1 MKRVLL
7 ICFPIV
13 INRRVIEQLYCSGR
27 ASVNSFLNKYSMEC
41 AVFIVARS
49 WTRVIAIGTTDR
61 GKSVFLIGAR
71 VSRSDREGVIR
82 RGHPELAE
90 SFVDIIVTVD
100 AYAMISI
107 LEQPRDKTRGHEGCS
122 RCSRMGR
129 RSIPAVTLP
138 CLRKNPCIR

>member
-1 MKRVLL
+1 MLWSSLGELVFKQVFYGMRRFHCGEVVDEGNRDWNDRTGEDCVL
-7 ICFPIV
+7 
-13 INRRVIEQLYCSGR
+13 
-27 ASVNSFLNKYSMEC
+27 
-41 AVFIVARS
+41 
-49 WTRVIAIGTTDR
+49 R
-61 GKSVFLIGAR
+61 GVR

-82 RGHPELAE
+82 RGLPELAE